1 MLIRFPASS
10 LRILPSQPRIQS
22 ETRRWQLSRTRQ
34 FDGREIEIIDGLPDR
49 SSRTSVETR
58 EREPGSR
65 DDRRGDEPC
74 FAATHVFRPETA
86 SVPSLSWPSRT
97 SPSGGREKRGHP

>member
-1 MLIRFPASS
+1 MV
-10 LRILPSQPRIQS
+10 
-22 ETRRWQLSRTRQ
+22 SRTRQ

-65 DDRRGDEPC
+65 DDRRDDEPC

-86 SVPSLSWPSRT
+86 SVPSLSRPSRT